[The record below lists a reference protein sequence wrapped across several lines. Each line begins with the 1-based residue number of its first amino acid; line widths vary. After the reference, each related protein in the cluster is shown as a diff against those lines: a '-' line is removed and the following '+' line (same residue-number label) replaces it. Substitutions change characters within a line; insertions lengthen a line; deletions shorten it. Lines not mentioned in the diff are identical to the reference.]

1 MQACESGVSDAS
13 EAASFTV
20 SEIVAA
26 AAAATSAEADDGR
39 DDGDGDTAPA
49 AAAARVSEEMLREVH
64 EFLSRPSS
72 NQVGTVPH

>member
-49 AAAARVSEEMLREVH
+49 AAVRVSEEMLREVH

-72 NQVGTVPH
+72 NQVGTVPL

>member
-26 AAAATSAEADDGR
+26 AAATSAEADDGR

-49 AAAARVSEEMLREVH
+49 AAVRVSEEMLREVH